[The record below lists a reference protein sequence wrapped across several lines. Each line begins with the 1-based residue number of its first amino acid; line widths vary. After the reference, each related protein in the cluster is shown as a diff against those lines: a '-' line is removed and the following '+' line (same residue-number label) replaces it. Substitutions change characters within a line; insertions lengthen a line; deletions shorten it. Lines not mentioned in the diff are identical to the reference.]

1 MSLAKSHVVSLGDL
15 VADLVVPIKKLP
27 IRAQEHQPAREIALE
42 AGGTGNFLVLA
53 ARLGMEVTALGT
65 VGQDYYGQQ
74 VVRMLANEGID
85 VAYVVSQPGSETTT
99 SIVLVDD
106 DGQHVFIGK
115 FGAGPPLAFQPEWR
129 QIIEQAGAV
138 FTAGYALQPTSDFTP
153 ETVLTCLELARN
165 QDIPT
170 FFDLGPAAFI
180 VNREDV
186 DAAIN
191 RSVVFLAT
199 QEEILA
205 WTELDDPLQAARQ
218 IQAQGPSTIVI
229 KLGPDGC
236 LIVAPDRH
244 VQVNAF
250 PVAVRDTAGAGDAF
264 AAACVYAYVHSF
276 SPEQMG
282 TLANAV
288 GSASVARLGT
298 GTRLP
303 QKQDVVQLLQEH
315 GHAIL

>member
-1 MSLAKSHVVSLGDL
+1 MMNPHVVSLGDL

-74 VVRMLANEGID
+74 VVQMLADEGIN

-106 DGQHVFIGK
+106 NSQHVFIGK
-115 FGAGPPLAFQPEWR
+115 FGAGPPLDFQPEWR
-129 QIIEQAGAV
+129 QIIEQADAV

-153 ETVLTCLELARN
+153 ETVLNCFGLARKN
-165 QDIPT
+165 NIPT

-180 VNREDV
+180 VNQEDV
-186 DAAIN
+186 EAAIN
-191 RSVVFLAT
+191 QSVVFLAT

-205 WTELDDPLQAARQ
+205 WTKLDDPLEASRQ
-218 IQAQGPSTIVI
+218 IQAQGPSTVVI
-229 KLGPDGC
+229 KLGPEGC
-236 LIVAPDRH
+236 LIITPDVH

-250 PVAVRDTAGAGDAF
+250 PVKVRDTAGAGDAF
-264 AAACVYAYVHSF
+264 AAACVYGYVHGF
-276 SPEQMG
+276 SPEQLG

-288 GSASVARLGT
+288 GSASVAKLGT

-303 QKQDVVQLLQEH
+303 QKQDVAQLLREH
-315 GHAIL
+315 GHSIL